1 MNAMLQYV
9 LMAQSSA
16 VSVYSAE
23 LLELLDPYVHSRLDP
38 PSIRKVTG
46 GSLVHMSHERIN
58 DPGIEL
64 GTGPVFYHLYSFLY
78 RPGFPVRS
86 SANDGIEDVRHRHD
100 ATRERDRLAPESHRI
115 SSSIPPLMV
124 S

>member
-23 LLELLDPYVHSRLDP
+23 LLELLDPHVHSRLDP

-46 GSLVHMSHERIN
+46 GSLAYMSHERIN
-58 DPGIEL
+58 NPGIEL
-64 GTGPVFYHLYSFLY
+64 GSGPVLYHLDSFLY
-78 RPGFPVRS
+78 RPGLPIRS
-86 SANDGIEDVRHRHD
+86 SANDGIEDVRNRHD
-100 ATRERDRLAPESHRI
+100 ATRERDRRAL
-115 SSSIPPLMV
+115 
-124 S
+124 